1 MPARDGVRPVSQR
14 SIVELVIE
22 EVRRS
27 ILDGSLAPGAP
38 VSIAELAAR
47 LGVSHIPVREGL
59 RRLEGEGLVE
69 LRPGRSAVVAP
80 LSAGDLESVLRLRG
94 LLEADAF
101 TRSLPLYGAPELDA
115 LGAAHAALAVRAD
128 DDAEALST
136 RHTEFHRLL
145 VRPGATAWDLRLL
158 DLLWQAH
165 ARYLQAALARSL
177 AGAPNA
183 LRDGHAALLAAARE
197 RSARGARRAMAEH
210 LAVAAQNSAVA
221 GSPA

>member
-101 TRSLPLYGAPELDA
+101 TRSLPLY
-115 LGAAHAALAVRAD
+115 VRAD

>member
-27 ILDGSLAPGAP
+27 ILDGSLPPGAP
-38 VSIAELAAR
+38 VSIAELALR
-47 LGVSHIPVREGL
+47 LDVSHIPVREGL

-69 LRPGRSAVVAP
+69 LRRGRSAVVAP
-80 LSAGDLESVLRLRG
+80 LSAGDLASVLRLRS
-94 LLEADAF
+94 LLEADTFA
-101 TRSLPLYGAPELDA
+101 RAIPRYRDADLDA
-115 LGAAHAALAVRAD
+115 LGAAHAALAVRAG
-128 DDAEALST
+128 DDAEGLTT

-177 AGAPNA
+177 AGPPNA
-183 LRDGHAALLAAARE
+183 LRDRHAALLAAARG
-197 RSARGARRAMAEH
+197 RSVRGARRAIAQH
-210 LAVAAQNSAVA
+210 LEAAAQNSAVA
-221 GSPA
+221 GSPT